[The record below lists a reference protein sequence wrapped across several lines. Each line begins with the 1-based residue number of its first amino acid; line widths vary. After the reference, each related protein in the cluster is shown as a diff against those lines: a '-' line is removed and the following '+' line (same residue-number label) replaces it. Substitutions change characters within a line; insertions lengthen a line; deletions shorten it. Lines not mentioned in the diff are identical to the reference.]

1 MPIICQSKDTPPRR
15 HDNCFDEGE
24 PNRIVHVAFVK
35 KGTAIDM
42 TTATTFKTDILAA
55 ELAGNATIIRS
66 VTGQKAEPSIKTAAG
81 AGLQSTKTVGK
92 EHTISAIDPQ
102 YVDNVAFWN
111 GIENTAA
118 NYDLFYWTT
127 NKVWVPVT
135 KAISITVSD
144 PITDDIT
151 TEMAAKFTVT
161 WSQKTNPLPY
171 DSNAADF
178 VEGPT
183 LTFTSIIAGPGTN
196 EATFS
201 GSTINL
207 SGTND
212 DLSAQVNFTPTAT
225 SYELDDDST
234 LPTGISLSSSGVI
247 SGNITSLSNGTY
259 KFTVLAYSA
268 TGFQGVQEIALV
280 VS

>member
-35 KGTAIDM
+35 KGTTISLASE
-42 TTATTFKTDILAA
+42 TTFKTDLLAA
-55 ELAGNATIIRS
+55 EVAGNATIIRS
-66 VTGQKAEPSIKTAAG
+66 VTGQKAAPSVKTAPG

-92 EHTISAIDPQ
+92 EHSITAIDPQ

-111 GIENTAA
+111 GIESNGSL
-118 NYDLFYWTT
+118 YDLYYWTT
-127 NKVWVPVT
+127 NKVWVPST
-135 KAISITVSD
+135 KGLSITVGD

-151 TEMAAKFTVT
+151 TEIAATFTVT

-171 DSNAADF
+171 DSQAEDF

-183 LTFTSIIAGPGTN
+183 LAFTTIAAGATGTN

-201 GSTINL
+201 GSTISL
-207 SGTND
+207 TGSFD
-212 DLSAQVNFTPTAT
+212 DVSAQINFSPTAT
-225 SYELDDDST
+225 TYELDDDST
-234 LPTGISLSSSGVI
+234 LPSGITLSSTGLLSGA
-247 SGNITSLSNGTY
+247 ITTSGTY
-259 KFTVLAYSA
+259 KFTVLAYA
-268 TGFQGVQEIALV
+268 ANGFQGIQEITLIV
-280 VS
+280 T